1 MLSEVRVAVFDVIRK
16 FGNNWIKSME
26 EEGGCA
32 LTTGWK
38 HWEVGSRGGGVGGDW
53 ELPWDAGQG
62 EGGYRGGREEWN

>member
-1 MLSEVRVAVFDVIRK
+1 M
-16 FGNNWIKSME
+16 